1 MNSDEEPPISGAP
14 VPEGRLFAL
23 FKQVLGS
30 YSVLKPVDYVHLLS
44 IARFKRLP
52 KGEFIIKAGEY
63 HYDIII
69 VLKGLLRN
77 YILDEAGEE
86 RTMLFVPERKNAG
99 SYRTVLRDQPSV
111 ENVLALEDSWI
122 VATDF
127 REFERLAQSS
137 PSLRH
142 YQNLLL
148 KELLASTV
156 DQVWSHVGL
165 SPEQRYLEFCRN
177 FPKLAQRVTQKDLAS
192 YLGITPTSL
201 SRIRARIAQS

>member
-1 MNSDEEPPISGAP
+1 MPSSSGAP
-14 VPEGRLFAL
+14 APEGRVFAL

-30 YSVLKPVDYVHLLS
+30 YAVLKPRDYVHLLS
-44 IARFKRLP
+44 IARFKRIP

-77 YILDEAGEE
+77 YIVDEAGDE
-86 RTMLFVPERKNAG
+86 RTMLFVPEKKNAG
-99 SYRTVLRDQPSV
+99 SYRTVLRGQPSV

-122 VATDF
+122 VAVDF

-137 PSLRH
+137 PSMRH
-142 YQNLLL
+142 YQNLVL

-156 DQVWSHVGL
+156 DQVWSHVGMG
-165 SPEQRYLEFCRN
+165 PEQRYLEFCQN
-177 FPKLAQRVTQKDLAS
+177 FPKLSQRVTQKDMAS
-192 YLGITPTSL
+192 YLGITATSL

>member
-1 MNSDEEPPISGAP
+1 M
-14 VPEGRLFAL
+14 PEGRFFAL

-30 YSVLKPVDYVHLLS
+30 YSVLKPGDVIRLLS
-44 IARFKRLP
+44 IARFKRIP
-52 KGEFIIKAGEY
+52 KGTFIFKAGEY

-77 YILDEAGEE
+77 YIVDEAGEE

-122 VATDF
+122 VAVDF
-127 REFERLAQSS
+127 REFERLAQSG

-142 YQNLLL
+142 YQNLVL

-156 DQVWSHVGL
+156 DQVWSHVGM

-192 YLGITPTSL
+192 YLGITATSL